1 MDKNLFK
8 SEYNWVVKVLLSC
21 ETLDQM
27 TVSRNLFMRLVR
39 KWEKTNIVINYDSF
53 YKIERIV
60 SLKIRKKT
68 GSLEYQG

>member
-1 MDKNLFK
+1 MDKVFYK
-8 SEYNWVVKVLLSC
+8 SEYNWVVRVLLSS

-27 TVSRNLFMRLVR
+27 SVSRNLFKRLVK
-39 KWEKTNIVINYDSF
+39 KWEKTDVVIDFDSF

-68 GSLEYQG
+68 GSFDYHS

>member
-1 MDKNLFK
+1 MDKVFYK
-8 SEYNWVVKVLLSC
+8 SEYNWVVRVLLSS

-27 TVSRNLFMRLVR
+27 SVSRNLFNRLVK
-39 KWEKTNIVINYDSF
+39 KWEKTDVVIDFDSF

-68 GSLEYQG
+68 GSFDYHS